1 LFFEFESGITVEGL
15 NITGIRDVKGKIQII
30 KLEDCTV
37 KFSDIILFK
46 PEYGV
51 YDMAIGSS
59 VISAFSG
66 AADPE
71 SFENLYSVSKVKTI
85 SYKMSEKELR
95 LNEIAE
101 QIRLVRQDTFD
112 LDLLKNLFF
121 KLKTEHPENWLL
133 PLEIMELT
141 NNEKIGSKIE
151 EYLIQLSKENK
162 NTENLI
168 QSGIAMAKSSF

>member
-1 LFFEFESGITVEGL
+1 MNLFT
-15 NITGIRDVKGKIQII
+15 KIQII

-37 KFSDIILFK
+37 KYGDKILFK

-59 VISAFSG
+59 VVSAFSG

-101 QIRLVRQDTFD
+101 KIRLARQDTFD
-112 LDLLKNLFF
+112 LSLLKNLFF
-121 KLKTEHPENWLL
+121 KLKNEHPENWLL
-133 PLEIMELT
+133 PLEILELT

-151 EYLIQLSKENK
+151 EYLIELSKENK
-162 NTENLI
+162 NIESLV
-168 QSGIAMAKSSF
+168 QSGIAMAKSGF